1 MFDLELFLHDQ
12 QQLREKY
19 GKMFVNTLIMKDE
32 LARLAAMKET
42 QVIST
47 ENGLYILKAEADFFR
62 LYCFVDGREPEK
74 AITGFLEQKRFD
86 CPIVFDLVG
95 RKKRIEKLK
104 QHLNENAISPYAEY
118 DRYILTD
125 RITPRGF
132 YQQLTDPDT
141 IRFGF
146 SEAKD
151 AERIREIFLT
161 NFDRFTSHIPIDPSV
176 IKKRIENR
184 EICTIHC
191 RDELT
196 AVFCFE
202 ILDAEN
208 VHLNVIASSDIHDSL
223 GFAPL
228 LYEYVLDLF
237 DDKTKFICWI
247 EQNNEASIAMH
258 DAFGFSQDN
267 KMTLKIYKY
276 GGN

>member
-1 MFDLELFLHDQ
+1 MDAVCGEGRKAYGVEPEEDLVVDRACLIGDVLFVLVLPPDEYECYVRGDRCDDYEKRIP
-12 QQLREKY
+12 LAKANFEKY

-47 ENGLYILKAEADFFR
+47 ENGLFILKAEADFFR

-74 AITGFLEQKRFD
+74 AITGFLEHNRFD

-151 AERIREIFLT
+151 AERTTYLESLGLRVMRFSNHDVDTHFNSVCETIDAIIRE
-161 NFDRFTSHIPIDPSV
+161 NP
-176 IKKRIENR
+176 
-184 EICTIHC
+184 
-191 RDELT
+191 
-196 AVFCFE
+196 
-202 ILDAEN
+202 
-208 VHLNVIASSDIHDSL
+208 
-223 GFAPL
+223 
-228 LYEYVLDLF
+228 
-237 DDKTKFICWI
+237 
-247 EQNNEASIAMH
+247 
-258 DAFGFSQDN
+258 
-267 KMTLKIYKY
+267 
-276 GGN
+276 